1 MYFIKVVMIFIY
13 YMLWKK
19 WIDVKNLV
27 FGFIIVKNV
36 MNMIKKELCFEYFDM
51 IIIVNVRIKFFIEFF
66 GIFWIL

>member
-51 IIIVNVRIKFFIEFF
+51 IIIVNVRKKFFIEFF